1 MKEEDVIP
9 QLIALTHKYVDTG
22 ESDEE
27 LYEHFATEFK
37 KKEIVCARRG
47 DLIVAFV
54 DWSWISCEA
63 DVKKAVKGDPTS
75 GPILFVM
82 NYCVDDPELNTWK
95 LRHLLPSHRWIVW
108 QEKGKLHAPRGWPS
122 HVEKAA

>member
-1 MKEEDVIP
+1 MKEETVIP

-37 KKEIVCARRG
+37 NGEIVCASRG
-47 DLIVAFV
+47 DRIVAFV
-54 DWSWISCEA
+54 DWAWISRFGDIA
-63 DVKKAVKGDPTS
+63 KAEDGEPTT
-75 GPILFVM
+75 GPVLFIM
-82 NYCVDDPELNTWK
+82 NYCIDDPELTTWK
-95 LRHLLPSHRWIVW
+95 LRHLLPPHRWIVW
-108 QEKGKLHAPRGWPS
+108 NERGELHAPRGWPS